1 MKIAVLSD
9 THLPKGSGLPLEVWE
24 NIMDSDMILHAG
36 DVLNEELLHD
46 LSLIAPV
53 YAVLGNCDWNL
64 SGVPAKRIVACGKYK
79 IGLTHGYLGRGKD
92 TPERAY
98 NAFSDEHVDVI
109 VFGHSHIPYHE
120 VRDGIIL
127 FNPGSPTQK
136 RGQAQYSMGILRLL
150 DNGITAQHIF
160 FERS

>member
-9 THLPKGSGLPLEVWE
+9 THLFKGSKLPQEVWG
-24 NIMDSDMILHAG
+24 NIIEADMILHAG
-36 DVLNEELLHD
+36 DILNEDLLHD
-46 LSLIAPV
+46 LELIAPV

-64 SGVPAKRIVACGKYK
+64 PGLPAKRIILCGKYK

-98 NAFSDEHVDVI
+98 NTFADEQVDII
-109 VFGHSHIPYHE
+109 VFGHSHIPYHG

-136 RGQAQYSMGILRLL
+136 RGQAQYSMGILRIL
-150 DNGITAQHIF
+150 DQGIIAEHIF